1 MHELGPFTFWELLV
15 LIVGGTA
22 LLGWGGTL
30 LAHRGLTGRI
40 RDGHNEV
47 LVPLYATAA
56 VIYAVLLAFI
66 VIAVWEQFS
75 AATDNAAG
83 EASTLATMYRET
95 QAMPV
100 AERTSL
106 RRLIRGYTDGVIE
119 TEWKVQ
125 AHGGTSAA
133 ARDAIVRMYDV
144 IGKEPQEVASDS
156 INTQFVG
163 ELSAMT
169 SDRTKRLLATQ
180 DRLPWVM
187 WLGLILGGLVV
198 VVAGCVLYMQ
208 SLQLHAAL
216 SGVVATLIGV
226 LLFSTLVLDR
236 PFQGRFGIRPDQ
248 FEHAIA
254 VYNAVD
260 RTPG

>member
-22 LLGWGGTL
+22 LLGWAGTL
-30 LAHRGLTGRI
+30 LTHRRLSGRI

-47 LVPLYATAA
+47 VVPLYATAA

-75 AATDNAAG
+75 AANDNAAG

-95 QAMPV
+95 QAMP
-100 AERTSL
+100 ARERASL
-106 RRLIRGYTDGVIE
+106 RHLIREYTDGVVD

-125 AHGGTSAA
+125 SQGGTSPA
-133 ARDAIVRMYDV
+133 ARNAIVQMYDV
-144 IGKEPQEVASDS
+144 IGKEPRSVASDS

-163 ELSAMT
+163 ELSTMT

-208 SLQLHAAL
+208 SMQLHAAL
-216 SGVVATLIGV
+216 SGIVAALIGV

-236 PFQGRFGIRPDQ
+236 PFQGRFGITPDQ
-248 FEHAIA
+248 FEHATS

-260 RTPG
+260 LTPG